1 MDTADGG
8 RRQCNANGSAMVT
21 PVRAA
26 GKKAQRI
33 TPAAAS
39 QKGKTSTRWYC
50 AEPQIW
56 HKRVCETDTDS
67 QTERTDLWR
76 PGGTGLREV
85 RSGRLGLAPVNV
97 YAQNG

>member
-21 PVRAA
+21 PVR
-26 GKKAQRI
+26 
-33 TPAAAS
+33 
-39 QKGKTSTRWYC
+39 
-50 AEPQIW
+50 PQGRKRRGS
-56 HKRVCETDTDS
+56 HPPQQVRRERQAPDGTVQSLRYDKRVCETDTDS
-67 QTERTDLWR
+67 QTERTDLRR

-97 YAQNG
+97 YNRTDK